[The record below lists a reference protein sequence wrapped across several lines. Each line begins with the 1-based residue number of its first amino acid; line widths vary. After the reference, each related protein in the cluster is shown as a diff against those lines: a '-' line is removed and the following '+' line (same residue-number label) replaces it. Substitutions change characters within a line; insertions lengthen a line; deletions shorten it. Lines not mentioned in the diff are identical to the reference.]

1 MGKCVIDIGLVATM
15 AQVSD
20 IYYCLCLWSTFNT
33 GASLVSC
40 MVSGYWCSGFTWE
53 NERFNSIISTKCN
66 NLGIYDITLSVIV
79 MPSVSCIYKLTVWS
93 FFISIPD
100 IRLQNFGLNPKHK
113 HICPCPYIWLHQ
125 SSITQCLLVFSFKFI
140 YIRCQVI
147 QYSRMDV
154 GWTPQ
159 TYGGEKLYIL
169 YSDNCASWLL
179 IGWWWVSRQ
188 NICQLILR
196 IWDFRRFQIV
206 RTADTKLSL
215 HTSKC
220 EKQVSSHLGSWHDFH
235 QQPEVLISSFKHIYI
250 NVVVEIKTSISKT
263 ANFSYRILSLKSVLK
278 RPIIYQVNLKL
289 YLLGCWQKFHL
300 WQLKVAKL

>member
-1 MGKCVIDIGLVATM
+1 
-15 AQVSD
+15 
-20 IYYCLCLWSTFNT
+20 
-33 GASLVSC
+33 
-40 MVSGYWCSGFTWE
+40 
-53 NERFNSIISTKCN
+53 
-66 NLGIYDITLSVIV
+66 
-79 MPSVSCIYKLTVWS
+79 
-93 FFISIPD
+93 
-100 IRLQNFGLNPKHK
+100 
-113 HICPCPYIWLHQ
+113 
-125 SSITQCLLVFSFKFI
+125 
-140 YIRCQVI
+140 
-147 QYSRMDV
+147 MDV
-154 GWTPQ
+154 GWTPR

-169 YSDNCASWLL
+169 NSDNYASWLL

-300 WQLKVAKL
+300 WQLKVANCKCSGEMWSHYNKTEEFLIIIFYDDETLPREGFLTFCRLFARCGTGEWAVSVLFCNIYCWEKFHLSSANELSLLHNNNTLS